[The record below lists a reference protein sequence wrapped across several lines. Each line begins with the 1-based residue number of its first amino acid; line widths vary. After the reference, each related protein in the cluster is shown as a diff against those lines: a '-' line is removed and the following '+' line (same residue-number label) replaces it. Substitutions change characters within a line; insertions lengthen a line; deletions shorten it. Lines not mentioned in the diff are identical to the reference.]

1 MADGFRWASLDA
13 HSSVAN
19 ADATARSAIGL
30 MMWFARHI
38 MPRKEVMVEPGC

>member
-1 MADGFRWASLDA
+1 MTDGLLWASQDA
-13 HSSVAN
+13 SSSVAN

-38 MPRKEVMVEPGC
+38 MPRKEVIG